1 MNVQEAAQYNEVR
14 QYSKEIDRIKDDLPD
29 QFPPYPLS
37 KSDHKLIHR
46 FNKLGAARFRLQRK
60 IATEKVMES
69 LDKYTIVN
77 VKRGSELASKGFP
90 VGKELWMEHKIYVG
104 RKPVLLRVSIPIDW
118 VPSCVIRTFDLPIL
132 RVQVLLSGV
141 LLMGTVILN
150 VTDSHQTANAILTSA
165 ILQAGGA
172 VEAVAKLPAY
182 FEGVIDT
189 FLSGITPFTPYYNN
203 LDRVL
208 S

>member
-1 MNVQEAAQYNEVR
+1 
-14 QYSKEIDRIKDDLPD
+14 
-29 QFPPYPLS
+29 
-37 KSDHKLIHR
+37 
-46 FNKLGAARFRLQRK
+46 
-60 IATEKVMES
+60 
-69 LDKYTIVN
+69 
-77 VKRGSELASKGFP
+77 
-90 VGKELWMEHKIYVG
+90 MEHKIYIG
-104 RKPVLLRVSIPIDW
+104 RKPVLLRVCIPIDW
-118 VPSCVIRTFDLPIL
+118 VPSCLIRTFDLPIL
-132 RVQVLLSGV
+132 RVQVLLSGE

-172 VEAVAKLPAY
+172 VENVEKLPAY